1 MSAGPWLA
9 AGAVPILGLALL
21 FPMFAGGLPTTAATS
36 GGSGTLS
43 ESAVPAAYAA
53 YVVDA
58 GTRCAGISAP
68 LIAAQIEA
76 ESGWNPSAGSPAG
89 AQGIAQFMPATW
101 ATRGKDYSGDGVADV
116 LNPADAIGSQADLMC
131 ALLAKV
137 TADLAASTVTGDPLQ
152 LALAAYNAGLGAVEA
167 AGGIPP
173 FPETQQYVQRILAA
187 IPRFSQAPAVLDTSG
202 GPPVTADGTARVSMS
217 GSGHLDPSTLCHIAW
232 AAPEFLLRCDA
243 EQALEKLNVAY
254 EAQYGSALIISS
266 AYRDYAAQVAIKA
279 TKGGLAAEPG
289 TSNHGWGLAVDFG
302 AVDYTWLAANAAAY
316 GWSHPSWAR
325 PGGSKPEA
333 WHWEFVGP

>member
-1 MSAGPWLA
+1 ML
-9 AGAVPILGLALL
+9 
-21 FPMFAGGLPTTAATS
+21 AGGLPTTAAATS
-36 GGSGTLS
+36 GGSGTLNQA
-43 ESAVPAAYAA
+43 AVPAAYLA

-76 ESGWNPSAGSPAG
+76 ESGWRPTAGSSAG

-101 ATRGKDYSGDGVADV
+101 ATRGKDYSGDGVADIQD
-116 LNPADAIGSQADLMC
+116 PADAIGSQADMMC

-137 TADLAASTVTGDPLQ
+137 TADIAAGTVTGEPLQ
-152 LALAAYNAGLGAVEA
+152 LALAAYNAGVGAVEN

-173 FPETQQYVQRILAA
+173 FPETQAYVERIMAA
-187 IPRFSQAPAVLDTSG
+187 VPRFSQAAAAAVDTGG
-202 GPPVTADGTARVSMS
+202 GPPVTADGTARVAMS
-217 GSGHLDPSTLCHIAW
+217 GSGHLDPSALCHIAW
-232 AAPEFLLRCDA
+232 AAPQFLLRCDA

-254 EAQYGSALIISS
+254 KAQSGSDLIIDS
-266 AYRDYAAQVAIKA
+266 AYRDYAGQLAAKA
-279 TKGGLAAEPG
+279 AKGGLAAEPG

-302 AVDYTWLAANAAAY
+302 AVDYAWLAANARAF
-316 GWSHPSWAR
+316 GWDHPSWAR

-333 WHWEFVGP
+333 WHWEFVG